1 MALECLLLTQ
11 DAALMNAVRP
21 KFAELGIEIVMRNEA
36 ALAVELSNRRHLDGF
51 IIDCDDVPGG
61 REALIQIP
69 ASPANQKSIVLAIV
83 NGATSIAQ
91 ALEIGAQ
98 FVLTKPVQEDRLTSF
113 LDFAIPKMEREH
125 RRYFRHP
132 IELPIE
138 LQLHDERTF
147 VAKMQNVSEGGFA
160 IRSIG
165 ARLPEGVLSVAFQL
179 PSLEGDKVRGRAIVV
194 WASDFFTGLRF
205 LSIDPRCR
213 PGFQAWLTSLEG
225 QLRFRESVR
234 VART

>member
-11 DAALMNAVRP
+11 DAALLNAIRP
-21 KFAELGIEIVMRNEA
+21 KFAELGVEIVMRNDA
-36 ALAVELSNRRHLDGF
+36 GLAVELSNRRHLDGF
-51 IIDCDDVPGG
+51 LIDCDDVPGG

-69 ASPANQKSIVLAIV
+69 ASPANQKSIVLGIV
-83 NGATSIAQ
+83 NGGTSIAQ

-98 FVLTKPVQEDRLTSF
+98 FVLTKPLQEERLCSF

-125 RRYFRHP
+125 RRYFRHA
-132 IELPIE
+132 IDLPIQ
-138 LQLHDERTF
+138 LQLHDERTLT
-147 VAKMQNVSEGGFA
+147 AKMQNVSEGGFA
-160 IRSIG
+160 MRSI
-165 ARLPEGVLSVAFQL
+165 AERLPEGVLSVAFQL
-179 PSLEGDKVRGRAIVV
+179 PSLEGDKVRGRAVVV

-205 LSIDPRCR
+205 LYIDPRCR

>member
-11 DAALMNAVRP
+11 DAVLMNAVRP

-51 IIDCDDVPGG
+51 VIDCDDVPGG
-61 REALIQIP
+61 KEALIQIP
-69 ASPANQKSIVLAIV
+69 ASPANQKSVVLGIV
-83 NGATSIAQ
+83 NGRTSIAQ

-98 FVLTKPVQEDRLTSF
+98 FVLAKPVQEDRLTGF

-138 LQLHDERTF
+138 LHLHEERTF

-165 ARLPEGVLSVAFQL
+165 EKLPDGVLSVSFQL
-179 PSLEGDKVRGRAIVV
+179 PNLESEKVRGRAIVV
-194 WASDFFTGLRF
+194 WASDFCTGLHF
-205 LSIDPRCR
+205 LYIDPKCR

>member
-21 KFAELGIEIVMRNEA
+21 KFAESGIEIVMRNEA

-61 REALIQIP
+61 REALIQVP
-69 ASPANQKSIVLAIV
+69 ASPANQKSIVLGIV
-83 NGATSIAQ
+83 NGGTSIAQ
-91 ALEIGAQ
+91 ALDIGAQ

-113 LDFAIPKMEREH
+113 LDFAVPKMEREH

-138 LQLHDERTF
+138 LQMH
-147 VAKMQNVSEGGFA
+147 NVSEGGFA

-165 ARLPEGVLSVAFQL
+165 ERLPESVLSVAFQL
-179 PSLEGDKVRGRAIVV
+179 PSLDGDKVRGRAVVV
-194 WASDFFTGLRF
+194 WAGDFFTGLRF
-205 LSIDPRCR
+205 LYIDPRCR